1 MAKRKIKIDNAVAY
15 NAAMKRIDALM
26 RMGEAIADKEA
37 IELRTLALAC
47 HVYERSKYEIPAP
60 KSFQGI
66 LELEMF
72 KRKLKQKEMAR
83 LLNIGEAK
91 LSQILSSKRE
101 PDIAILKAAH
111 EKLGIDGNLL
121 LSYV

>member
-47 HVYERSKYEIPAP
+47 HLYERSKYEIPAP